1 METRRMIIVAH
12 VLEANKMHL
21 KMMMMIQCLME
32 SQQIKSMKIQI
43 LMIINCFINIMM
55 IIIKK
60 LYKMNRKMNC
70 STAI

>member
-21 KMMMMIQCLME
+21 KMMMIQCLME

-60 LYKMNRKMNC
+60 LYKMTRKMNC